1 MDGPWHQTAAS
12 DAEDFFRFWFAV
24 EVRQSLKNEKEK
36 KNKENALNKEEMSCC
51 LFI

>member
-24 EVRQSLKNEKEK
+24 EVPQSLKNEKK